1 MSMEVRWQLIR
12 GFEKTLKSDNE
23 NMSLRRQLESLT
35 RRNESDKSD
44 MRLQI
49 LKLSQTFN
57 ETAGTLRRELDQVR
71 ADIQHT
77 EKENSVTANRMKSAL
92 ENIILAN
99 QKMTSHRDQLLQENY
114 DLRNTIEEHEKDY
127 KSMHGVKSSEN
138 DRLNKLIET
147 LRQDLGES
155 DSKCK
160 DMEERLLM
168 TEAALKNEKG
178 TKETLS
184 EEVKRLRLWIGKME
198 MNGLKTM
205 EDAEEEK
212 NILIRE
218 HESRLQLL
226 LQENAALK
234 DGVEMLNE
242 EVHRLS
248 DLLKTPSTSSHFSKF
263 IALKSENVQLKQ
275 NLNAA
280 TRKATNAM
288 VMGGPQGGAP
298 HDDPQQQQQRATSG
312 KKGMTK
318 HSRQGS
324 GQGSS
329 RTGPPG
335 VPSYSRHEMTF
346 DLPIE
351 PPTSSGG
358 NREDNSRTVI

>member
-12 GFEKTLKSDNE
+12 GFEKTMKRDNE

-35 RRNESDKSD
+35 RRNEGDKSD

-49 LKLSQTFN
+49 LNLSQAFD
-57 ETAGTLRRELDQVR
+57 ETSNTLRRELDQVR
-71 ADIQHT
+71 ADFQMA
-77 EKENSVTANRMKSAL
+77 EKDNNVTAGRMRTAL
-92 ENIILAN
+92 ESIILAS
-99 QKMTSHRDQLLQENY
+99 QKMSSHRDQLLSENY
-114 DLRNTIEEHEKDY
+114 ELQATIDEHEKDY

-155 DSKCK
+155 DSKSK
-160 DMEERLLM
+160 DLEERLEM

-178 TKETLS
+178 SRETLG

-198 MNGLKTM
+198 MNGLKSM

-234 DGVEMLNE
+234 DGVEMLND
-242 EVHRLS
+242 EVRRLS

-263 IALKSENVQLKQ
+263 IE
-275 NLNAA
+275 
-280 TRKATNAM
+280 
-288 VMGGPQGGAP
+288 
-298 HDDPQQQQQRATSG
+298 
-312 KKGMTK
+312 
-318 HSRQGS
+318 
-324 GQGSS
+324 
-329 RTGPPG
+329 
-335 VPSYSRHEMTF
+335 
-346 DLPIE
+346 
-351 PPTSSGG
+351 
-358 NREDNSRTVI
+358 